1 MDDLTHL
8 AIAGTLGYA
17 LRSRGMTT
25 REIGVMAVAAIAPDI
40 EGVIGWFSPSVYLTY
55 YHGPAH
61 SILGALALGALVAF
75 VAKRYFH
82 VPSPWIAAFLGV
94 AMHLLLD
101 SVTGFGEKLFWP
113 FIDRRIGTH
122 LIANYD
128 LATLL
133 ILAICL
139 IGPAILNAVNREI
152 KARLVNASLAA
163 FVALGLIVALVPLRA
178 VWRARAYER
187 AHGQPLVEDPDSM
200 WVFPSAIMPWVFNI
214 IEDTPIAYMV
224 YEMDGWSGTRRP
236 FVTRFAKPQKNNLLE
251 AARDSNT
258 GKIFLEMA
266 TAPFYSLEDGRRAPL
281 VRIRDLGFYA
291 PGGSSKPF
299 SVEIEVKSTKE
310 VVAQR
315 VNF

>member
-25 REIGVMAVAAIAPDI
+25 REIGVMAVAAVVPDI
-40 EGVIGWFSPSVYLTY
+40 EGVIGWFSAPVYLTY
-55 YHGPAH
+55 YHGPAP

-75 VAKRYFH
+75 VAKRYCQ
-82 VPSPWIAAFLGV
+82 VPSPWLAAFLGV

-113 FIDRRIGTH
+113 FIDKRIGTP

-128 LATLL
+128 LFTLT

-163 FVALGLIVALVPLRA
+163 FVALGLI
-178 VWRARAYER
+178 EIGR
-187 AHGQPLVEDPDSM
+187 AHV
-200 WVFPSAIMPWVFNI
+200 
-214 IEDTPIAYMV
+214 
-224 YEMDGWSGTRRP
+224 
-236 FVTRFAKPQKNNLLE
+236 
-251 AARDSNT
+251 
-258 GKIFLEMA
+258 
-266 TAPFYSLEDGRRAPL
+266 
-281 VRIRDLGFYA
+281 
-291 PGGSSKPF
+291 
-299 SVEIEVKSTKE
+299 
-310 VVAQR
+310 
-315 VNF
+315 